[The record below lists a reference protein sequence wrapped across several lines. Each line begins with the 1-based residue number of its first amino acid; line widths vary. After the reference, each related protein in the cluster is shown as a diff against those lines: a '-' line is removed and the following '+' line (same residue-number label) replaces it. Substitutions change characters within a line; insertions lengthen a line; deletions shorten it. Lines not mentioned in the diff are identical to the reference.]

1 VYICIRDENTDSGNI
16 SLSFFLSLSRVLRR
30 VISLFK
36 CINVC
41 MFTAVANKAKLESEF
56 LATCFVQYA
65 SQQYQVLFMTILFLI
80 KKK

>member
-1 VYICIRDENTDSGNI
+1 
-16 SLSFFLSLSRVLRR
+16 
-30 VISLFK
+30 
-36 CINVC
+36 

-80 KKK
+80 KKKINAFLSCFWHASL